1 MPRRTRTRTGPQ
13 QNPRNLGQNRVAS
26 VRANNRTQNAFST
39 NQNFQ
44 GGLGQT
50 PSMAPGAQPPRAP
63 QPGGQPGGQQGAG
76 QCPAGQKFGPTPDG
90 RMGCVP
96 DRQVGAP
103 GASPARTPGAGT
115 PNRTPKPSLREG
127 Y

>member
-1 MPRRTRTRTGPQ
+1 MPKARKIRPQ
-13 QNPRNLGQNRVAS
+13 NMGQNRNVQM
-26 VRANNRTQNAFST
+26 RNNARRGGPTFSP

-44 GGLGQT
+44 GGLGQS
-50 PSMAPGAQPPRAP
+50 PPMAPGAQPPIAP

-96 DRQVGAP
+96 DRQAGAP

-115 PNRTPKPSLREG
+115 PNRTPKPSLKEG